1 MLLLHTCILAYLH
14 HFFQM
19 TATITERAGRSFETT
34 TLRKSI
40 LIFRRNLV
48 YAVDLRSVPIDLEE
62 LRSEVKVEFITYEM
76 RPYVS
81 GIRVVNI
88 PSKSSL
94 ISYSESGATIIY
106 PDSRAR
112 IVMFGYHLD
121 KIDIISLTTDNCF
134 NSVVN
139 ISRPEFIIQTVKRLD
154 FVAYFAESDE
164 PYHICYK
171 VRMSKEANEEEEDM
185 IMMDESRNSI
195 VTETPTR
202 IYYLPVYLQI
212 SIIFVLFCLSALFSG
227 LNLGLMALS
236 PQELMLIQKCGSKT
250 ERKYA
255 ETILPVR
262 QSGNYLLCTIL
273 IMNVVVNAAISILF
287 EDMTSGM
294 VAFIVSSVG
303 IVVIGEIIPQS
314 ICVKKGLAV
323 GAYTIWLTRTFMILT
338 FPFSYPISKILDV
351 FLGEDTPVYDRCKLI
366 NLMKMTACEENQEL
380 AADLKIAVGAMEIS
394 EKTVGD
400 ILTKIE
406 DVFMLPEDMV
416 IDAAT
421 IVEIMRCG
429 YSRIPIYADDD
440 RNNVKA
446 LLMVKDLAL
455 IDPRDNFTVKTGN
468 YHLAIVES
476 MHNIYDRKI
485 SRQTRN
491 LLGIVTLE
499 DIVEEIL
506 QAEIIDESDSVTDNT
521 YRSRR
526 KHMKEPGFTKLLTSE
541 EYSKELSVHMEQMT
555 IHFLQ
560 QHHVIFSGEYV
571 EPRALAHLL
580 KRSIR
585 QIDMSYSPRIIGYS
599 VKQRDTVPIYCMNE
613 PAFRFVMEFEAGPW
627 TSFGNEIL
635 DQLDEFVSGNLR
647 NNEDDFSLSD
657 SKSQLIHS
665 IQFNPDFD
673 LFVTDFCRFLHLT
686 VSAYLNAIKVTK
698 IARAAR
704 NKQDSIGSLLKTSL
718 CSGNSIQS
726 GCLSEILT
734 KRESSKLSFDDV
746 NNPKECL

>member
-1 MLLLHTCILAYLH
+1 MAVIIKA
-14 HFFQM
+14 F
-19 TATITERAGRSFETT
+19 TII
-34 TLRKSI
+34 SI
-40 LIFRRNLV
+40 AFLKLGIKGSN
-48 YAVDLRSVPIDLEE
+48 IDSLPKHQEIE
-62 LRSEVKVEFITYEM
+62 IEFVTYEV

-81 GIRVVNI
+81 GIRVI
-88 PSKSSL
+88 SMPSKNSL

-121 KIDIISLTTDNCF
+121 KIGIISLTTGNCF
-134 NSVVN
+134 NSVAN
-139 ISRPEFIIQTVKRLD
+139 ISRPEFLIQTVKRLD
-154 FVAYFAESDE
+154 FVAYFAKSDE

-171 VRMSKEANEEEEDM
+171 ERMSRKESREEEDM

-195 VTETPTR
+195 VTEAPAR
-202 IYYLPVYLQI
+202 IYYLPIYLQI
-212 SIIFVLFCLSALFSG
+212 S
-227 LNLGLMALS
+227 
-236 PQELMLIQKCGSKT
+236 SKM

-255 ETILPVR
+255 EIILPVR

-294 VAFIVSSVG
+294 IAFIVSSVG

-400 ILTKIE
+400 VLTKIE
-406 DVFMLPEDMV
+406 DVFMLSEDTIMGT
-416 IDAAT
+416 AT
-421 IVEIMRCG
+421 VLEILRHG

-440 RNNVKA
+440 RNNIKA

-455 IDPRDNFTVKTGN
+455 IDPRDNLTVKTICEFHHYPLRFVEASKPLHSMLDEFKAGN

-476 MHNIYDRKI
+476 VQSMYDRKI
-485 SRQTRN
+485 SQQTKN

-506 QAEIIDESDSVTDNT
+506 QAEIIDESDSVTDNM
-521 YRSRR
+521 YRSKR
-526 KHMKEPGFTKLLTSE
+526 KRVKEPCFTKFLTNE
-541 EYSKELSVHMEQMT
+541 EYGKKLSLHMEQMT

-560 QHHVIFSGEYV
+560 QHHVIFSDEYV
-571 EPRALAHLL
+571 DRQVLSHLL
-580 KRSIR
+580 KSNIR
-585 QIDMSYSPRIIGYS
+585 QIDMSHSPRIIGYS
-599 VKQRDTVPIYCMNE
+599 AKQRETVPIYCMNT
-613 PAFRFVMEFEAGPW
+613 PAFRFVVVLEGRAIVKLRNMEFEIGPW
-627 TSFGNEIL
+627 TSFGKEIL
-635 DQLDEFVSGNLR
+635 DQIDELINGNLITD
-647 NNEDDFSLSD
+647 ESDLLD
-657 SKSQLIHS
+657 SKSELINS

-686 VSAYLNAIKVTK
+686 VSTYLNAIKATK
-698 IARAAR
+698 IARMAR
-704 NKQDSIGSLLKTSL
+704 NEQDSIKSILKPSL
-718 CSGNSIQS
+718 CPATQS
-726 GCLSEILT
+726 L
-734 KRESSKLSFDDV
+734 REV
-746 NNPKECL
+746 